1 MTVEELFSVGWIG
14 FSGVEKRMNFMP
26 TQLKKIIGLIL
37 VVCVG
42 IGFYALYRY
51 VQPTEY
57 RLPDDPQALEA
68 LELVKKHRSRQ
79 GYTLAGAVQLLVDDL
94 EAKGIPFREG
104 AWQVASQ
111 GEDKYVVRKI
121 VREKG
126 SVEWIEREYAWRVD
140 MKEKSIR
147 VISLAAQQL
156 MPFENLPPLP
166 HGDQISSLPGRML
179 EKPSLSLA
187 EWSTSGVLLTQNP
200 QRTHLYV

>member
-1 MTVEELFSVGWIG
+1 MSVQMKNIIG
-14 FSGVEKRMNFMP
+14 F
-26 TQLKKIIGLIL
+26 IL
-37 VVCVG
+37 LVFLG
-42 IGFYALYRY
+42 IGFYGLYLF

-68 LELVKKHRSRQ
+68 LELVKNHRSRE
-79 GYTLAGAVQLLVDDL
+79 GYTLAEALQLLVEDL

-104 AWQVASQ
+104 VWQVATQ
-111 GEDKYVVRKI
+111 GEDKFVVRKI

-126 SVEWIEREYAWRVD
+126 SMEWIEREYAWRVD

-166 HGDQISSLPGRML
+166 HGDQISSLPGRMPKTPAL
-179 EKPSLSLA
+179 NDEAVSNGEVLSA
-187 EWSTSGVLLTQNP
+187 YIHQSEHW
-200 QRTHLYV
+200 YA

>member
-1 MTVEELFSVGWIG
+1 
-14 FSGVEKRMNFMP
+14 MP
-26 TQLKKIIGLIL
+26 AQMKKIIGFILIVL
-37 VVCVG
+37 LGV
-42 IGFYALYRY
+42 GFYGLYLF

-68 LELVKKHRSRQ
+68 LELVKKHRSRE
-79 GYTLAGAVQLLVDDL
+79 GYTLAEALQLLVDDL

-104 AWQVASQ
+104 AWQVATQ
-111 GEDKYVVRKI
+111 GEDKFVVRKI

-126 SVEWIEREYAWRVD
+126 SMEWIEREYAWRVD

-166 HGDQISSLPGRML
+166 HGDQISSLPGRIL
-179 EKPSLSLA
+179 KTLALNDVKVSKGGALSA
-187 EWSTSGVLLTQNP
+187 YIP
-200 QRTHLYV
+200 QASQWYS